1 MADSI
6 PSTNICRKCKQ
17 EKPEDQ
23 FISKT
28 KSSIT
33 RGRRTAN
40 CLDCRNRQASGT
52 SKRTAEQAELSP
64 IRRQGLPLLDLQL
77 GTPIISQG
85 PILLGTPLAMSTGA
99 DAPAPI
105 TSRPGPLVPSQEGVR
120 LGAPI
125 ESPVSSP
132 SIWPRHARG
141 RYSRPSVQQSV
152 IERRDFQLPDPDW
165 MGDLSNCPL
174 SDRDKELLE
183 KFWTELENDRME
195 RCTRCQETWFD
206 MGLKDDICKRCIAK
220 DKNKKEDEPW
230 FFSAENQLDF
240 GLIPVF
246 LPELTKVEEMLIA
259 PVHVFVNV
267 MQRCRTRR
275 RSGSHEGASKND
287 AAVLDKVD
295 DTVRHWG
302 TREEAADW
310 AKAVEWWT
318 GKCAHCVG
326 RGWRGQQVAHNMR
339 DCESGGRQQLRKELG
354 EAIFQ
359 EGSRALG
366 GCSDCA
372 MPRDFCNAWMKGAGG
387 TWQKRHGAKCQNGK
401 LVYDTIIGLYYSK
414 TLKFRN
420 QLIES
425 MMDDDVKDLDDEG
438 VAAWLGTAVSA
449 EDIEGSEI
457 LKQLKAWTDMV
468 RESH

>member
-1 MADSI
+1 
-6 PSTNICRKCKQ
+6 
-17 EKPEDQ
+17 
-23 FISKT
+23 
-28 KSSIT
+28 
-33 RGRRTAN
+33 
-40 CLDCRNRQASGT
+40 
-52 SKRTAEQAELSP
+52 
-64 IRRQGLPLLDLQL
+64 
-77 GTPIISQG
+77 
-85 PILLGTPLAMSTGA
+85 
-99 DAPAPI
+99 
-105 TSRPGPLVPSQEGVR
+105 
-120 LGAPI
+120 
-125 ESPVSSP
+125 
-132 SIWPRHARG
+132 
-141 RYSRPSVQQSV
+141 
-152 IERRDFQLPDPDW
+152 

-267 MQRCRTRR
+267 MQVRGQQYKYRGHIVHFLRDVGKV
-275 RSGSHEGASKND
+275 GSHEGASKND

-372 MPRDFCNAWMKGAGG
+372 MPRDFCNAWMKGAGAQLRG
-387 TWQKRHGAKCQNGK
+387 TRPYWYRKRRELESYAYNLSCPSAFITFSPADLHWRSLYQHLPQFQDWQEVSEQQRMGMSSK
-401 LVYDTIIGLYYSK
+401 LLRDNPHI
-414 TLKFRN
+414 
-420 QLIES
+420 
-425 MMDDDVKDLDDEG
+425 
-438 VAAWLGTAVSA
+438 AA
-449 EDIEGSEI
+449 
-457 LKQLKAWTDMV
+457 
-468 RESH
+468 

>member
-1 MADSI
+1 
-6 PSTNICRKCKQ
+6 
-17 EKPEDQ
+17 
-23 FISKT
+23 
-28 KSSIT
+28 
-33 RGRRTAN
+33 
-40 CLDCRNRQASGT
+40 
-52 SKRTAEQAELSP
+52 
-64 IRRQGLPLLDLQL
+64 
-77 GTPIISQG
+77 
-85 PILLGTPLAMSTGA
+85 
-99 DAPAPI
+99 
-105 TSRPGPLVPSQEGVR
+105 
-120 LGAPI
+120 
-125 ESPVSSP
+125 
-132 SIWPRHARG
+132 
-141 RYSRPSVQQSV
+141 
-152 IERRDFQLPDPDW
+152 

-267 MQRCRTRR
+267 MQVRGQQYKYRGHIVHFLRDVGKVWIPQILVVFGMLVSAFDFLQRCRTRR